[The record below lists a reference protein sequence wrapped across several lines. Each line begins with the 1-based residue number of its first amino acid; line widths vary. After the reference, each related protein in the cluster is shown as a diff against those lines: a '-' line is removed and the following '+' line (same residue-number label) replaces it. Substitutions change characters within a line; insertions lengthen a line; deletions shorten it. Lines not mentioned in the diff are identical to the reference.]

1 VRRREGCRRR
11 HRSGSGPPASRDTHG
26 RGRHSAAQR
35 TCARRTGRSARRT
48 GGLVEPTARDG
59 APLTT
64 PLDGVRIPRR
74 AAATKAGEQA
84 RSPAGHRVRVEPRMS
99 LRAVS
104 GSNSGR
110 WGGSGGQGPSG
121 PCDPVCRT
129 VLLSHVTPFAFSVI
143 AIFPT
148 LTRPQIPEDT
158 NADCLL

>member
-1 VRRREGCRRR
+1 VGPGKGCRLR
-11 HRSGSGPPASRDTHG
+11 HSSGGSPPASRDAHG

-48 GGLVEPTARDG
+48 GGLVGPTARDE

-64 PLDGVRIPRR
+64 PLDGVRNRRR
-74 AAATKAGEQA
+74 AAATKTGAQA
-84 RSPAGHRVRVEPRMS
+84 RSPAGRRGRVESRMS

-110 WGGSGGQGPSG
+110 WGGSGGQGPSR
-121 PCDPVCRT
+121 PCDPGCRT
-129 VLLSHVTPFAFSVI
+129 VLHSHVTPFTFSVI
-143 AIFPT
+143 ATFPT
-148 LTRPQIPEDT
+148 LTRPQITEDT